1 MKIQLSDD
9 AILCAEWAS
18 EYTMESADL
27 DSEFLTKFSCMGTT
41 DRDVLINDL
50 HSLLGSQ
57 LSREGCA
64 FFLDMT
70 NW

>member
-1 MKIQLSDD
+1 MLNRQSK
-9 AILCAEWAS
+9 CK
-18 EYTMESADL
+18 MESADL

-41 DRDVLINDL
+41 DKDVLINDL